1 MSRACANSR
10 RSAVD
15 GRPIIGIVPKKVP
28 SGEDACIVAQN
39 YLDSVIAAGGVPLV
53 MPITSDARA
62 IEQLLALVDAILL
75 IGGAD
80 ISPACYGEAPV
91 TELETTPQRD
101 EIERHVL
108 DVAQARELTVFGIC
122 RGLQMINAYFGGTLY
137 QDLPT
142 QFTPASGHA
151 LDEHLAH
158 DEHGDYD
165 GDRLVHRVTLI
176 EGSQLAQIFRA
187 TELEVNS
194 LHHQAVRTLAA
205 GFVATAIS
213 PDGVIEGIESEDGRF
228 VAVQWH
234 PEYFGCTKPMS
245 RFFQALV
252 EHAR

>member
-10 RSAVD
+10 RSVVD
-15 GRPIIGIVPKKVP
+15 DRPIIGIVPKKVP

-108 DVAQARELTVFGIC
+108 DFAQAHELTVFGIC

-137 QDLPT
+137 QDLPS
-142 QFTPASGHA
+142 QFTPEDSRT
-151 LDEHLAH
+151 LSEHLAR
-158 DEHGDYD
+158 DEHGNYD
-165 GDRLVHRVTLI
+165 GDRLAHRISLT
-176 EGSQLAQIFRA
+176 ESSQLAQIFRS

-194 LHHQAVRTLAA
+194 LHHQAVRTLAP

-213 PDGVIEGIESEDGRF
+213 PDGVIEGIESDNGRF
-228 VAVQWH
+228 IAVQWH
-234 PEYFGCTKPMS
+234 PEYFGCAEPMS
-245 RFFQALV
+245 LFFQALI
-252 EHAR
+252 ERAR